1 MNFQS
6 IKKLQEIYG
15 FKEIQD
21 MINSGQAWK
30 MEGSYG
36 REAMRL
42 LESGV
47 CMLPKKDTLTFYRN
61 LVPSRDKLQAGT
73 KGTFK
78 NSQTF
83 WQGVEDGSIEID
95 EFAEFEDYDD

>member
-1 MNFQS
+1 MNFNS

-15 FKEIQD
+15 FKEMQD

-42 LESGV
+42 LESGA
-47 CMLPKKDTLTFYRN
+47 CMLPKKDIYDFYGN
-61 LVPSRDKLQAGT
+61 LVPSRDRLQKGT

-83 WQGVEDGSIEID
+83 WQGVEGGSIEID
-95 EFAEFEDYDD
+95 EFADFEDYE

>member
-1 MNFQS
+1 MNFNS
-6 IKKLQEIYG
+6 IKKLQKIYG
-15 FKEIQD
+15 FKEMQD

-42 LESGV
+42 LESGA
-47 CMLPKKDTLTFYRN
+47 CMLPKVKRLDYYGN
-61 LVPSRDKLQAGT
+61 LVPSRDVLQEGT

-95 EFAEFEDYDD
+95 EFAEFEGYE

>member
-1 MNFQS
+1 MNFQRITS
-6 IKKLQEIYG
+6 LQAEYG
-15 FKEIQD
+15 FKEIQN

-42 LESGV
+42 LDSGA
-47 CMLPKKDTLTFYRN
+47 CMLPKVDRYDYYGN
-61 LVPSRDKLQAGT
+61 LVPSRDKIKGGT
-73 KGTFK
+73 KGSFK

-83 WQGVEDGSIEID
+83 WQGVENGSIEID
-95 EFAEFEDYDD
+95 ECAEFEDFE

>member
-1 MNFQS
+1 MNFNS

-15 FKEIQD
+15 FKEMQD

-42 LESGV
+42 LEIGA
-47 CMLPKKDTLTFYRN
+47 CMLPKADRYDFYGN
-61 LVPSRDKLQAGT
+61 LVPSRDKLKAGT
-73 KGTFK
+73 KGTYQ
-78 NSQTF
+78 NSKEF
-83 WQGVEDGSIEID
+83 WTNVESGYID
-95 EFAEFEDYDD
+95 INEYEDC